1 MSSKQKITIAVLR
14 SMISWHFGK
23 QGKKLSNIS
32 KATKPNLLEIVEKY
46 NIDKDE
52 YWKEMEKEEE
62 EEKEEEAQ
70 EKIEQDKKEQEK
82 KVFDNKC
89 RIISNLLCKKWY
101 NEFHKHSHKKV
112 IKKIY
117 ELDYNKKLAN
127 YEYNNILT
135 NYSSCLKTIEKIPLK
150 KGQYELDIIGD
161 MVNIRG
167 NFAMCNVISFGSNWI
182 SEPVKKF
189 CWLDREFMKKY

>member
-1 MSSKQKITIAVLR
+1 MTSIKKITIPVLR

-23 QGKKLSNIS
+23 QGKRMAGIS
-32 KATKPNLLEIVEKY
+32 KANKTQLLELVEKY

-52 YWKEMEKEEE
+52 YWKELEKNTKEI
-62 EEKEEEAQ
+62 KEEEAA
-70 EKIEQDKKEQEK
+70 EKIEQDKKKEEK

-89 RIISNLLCKKWY
+89 RIINNLLCKKWY
-101 NEFHKHSHKKV
+101 NDFHKHSHKQV

-117 ELDYNKKLAN
+117 ELDYNKKLAD
-127 YEYNNILT
+127 YEYKNIMT
-135 NYSSCLKTIEKIPLK
+135 NYSSCKAVIQKAPNEK
-150 KGQYELDIIGD
+150 YELSVTGD
-161 MVNIRG
+161 MVNITG
-167 NFAMCNVISFGSNWI
+167 NFAMCNVISFGSNWC

>member
-1 MSSKQKITIAVLR
+1 MSTKQKITTTVLR

-23 QGKKLSNIS
+23 QGKRLSNIS
-32 KATKPNLLEIVEKY
+32 KATKPKLLEIVEKY
-46 NIDKDE
+46 DIDKDE
-52 YWKEMEKEEE
+52 YWKEMEEEEE
-62 EEKEEEAQ
+62 EEKKEEAR
-70 EKIEQDKKEQEK
+70 EKIEQDKKEKEK

-101 NEFHKHSHKKV
+101 NEFHKHSHKQV

-127 YEYNNILT
+127 YEYENIMT
-135 NYSSCLKTIEKIPLK
+135 NYSSCKRTISELPTIQK
-150 KGQYELDIIGD
+150 YELTVIGD
-161 MVNIRG
+161 MVNITG
-167 NFAMCNVISFGSNWI
+167 NFAMCNVISFGSNWCR
-182 SEPVKKF
+182 EPVKKF

>member
-1 MSSKQKITIAVLR
+1 MTSIKKITIAVLR

-32 KATKPNLLEIVEKY
+32 KATKPKLLEIVEKY

-62 EEKEEEAQ
+62 EEKEDEIR
-70 EKIEQDKKEQEK
+70 EKIEQDKKEQEE
-82 KVFDNKC
+82 KVFNNKC

-101 NEFHKHSHKKV
+101 NEFHKHSHKQV

-117 ELDYNKKLAN
+117 ELDYNKKLAD
-127 YEYNNILT
+127 YEYKNIMT
-135 NYSSCLKTIEKIPLK
+135 NYSSCKAVIQKAPNEK
-150 KGQYELDIIGD
+150 YELSVTGD
-161 MVNIRG
+161 MVNITG
-167 NFAMCNVISFGSNWI
+167 NFAMCNVISFGSNWC

>member
-1 MSSKQKITIAVLR
+1 MSSKQKYTVAVLR
-14 SMISWHFGK
+14 SMINWNFAK

-32 KATKPNLLEIVEKY
+32 KATKPKLLEIVEKY

-52 YWKEMEKEEE
+52 YWKEVE
-62 EEKEEEAQ
+62 Q
-70 EKIEQDKKEQEK
+70 DKIEQDKEEAQDKIKQEKKEQEK

-101 NEFHKHSHKKV
+101 NQFHKHSHKQV

-117 ELDYNKKLAN
+117 ELDYNKKLAD
-127 YEYNNILT
+127 YEYKNLMT
-135 NYSSCLKTIEKIPLK
+135 NYSSCKAFICELTTQK
-150 KGQYELDIIGD
+150 YELSVIGD
-161 MVNIRG
+161 MVNING
-167 NFAMCNVISFGSNWI
+167 NFIMCNVISFGGSGWCR
-182 SEPVKKF
+182 EPVKKF

>member
-1 MSSKQKITIAVLR
+1 MSTKQKITTTVLR
-14 SMISWHFGK
+14 NMISWHFGK
-23 QGKKLSNIS
+23 QGKRLSNIS
-32 KATKPNLLEIVEKY
+32 KATKPKLLEIVEKY

-52 YWKEMEKEEE
+52 YWKEMEKEEK

-70 EKIEQDKKEQEK
+70 EKIEQDKKEKEK

-101 NEFHKHSHKKV
+101 NEFHKHSHKQV

-127 YEYNNILT
+127 YEYENLMT
-135 NYSSCLKTIEKIPLK
+135 NYSNCKNTISKLDYNK
-150 KGQYELDIIGD
+150 KYKLTVIGD
-161 MVNIRG
+161 MVNITG
-167 NFAMCNVISFGSNWI
+167 NINISFGSNWCR
-182 SEPVKKF
+182 EPVKKF